1 MADAAESSGA
11 PIGAYKNKQNLL
23 VKSRSNPTW
32 WIRQVLGE
40 RPWPVQSQILQSIA
54 DHRETNVRSGHG
66 IGKSWLASRAVM
78 WFLYNFPSSLVITT
92 APTDRQVRGI
102 LWKEIR
108 TAHAKSKIP
117 LGGKMLKQQLNISP
131 DWMAMGFTANDYDP
145 DKFQGFH
152 AEHCL
157 VVVDEACGISDAID
171 QGIESILSSHHSRLL
186 RIGNPTN
193 ENTPFGRAFKNASC
207 SNFAVSCF
215 DTPNF
220 TKFGITSEDIST
232 NRWENKI
239 HSPLPFPTLVTPHWA
254 RAQFE
259 KYGDSSP
266 IWQAR
271 VLGQFPDNQDN
282 ALIPM
287 SWVDEAKN
295 RTLHEDGICTFGVD
309 IARFG
314 SNETIV
320 IMRNGSKARVIGSW
334 NDSNTMAS
342 VGKIIEL
349 ARQNSPE
356 SIFVDGCGVGGGV
369 IDRLKESEFKR
380 AVVDVNVSRSA
391 TDKNRFLNERAELFW
406 NLRERFE
413 KGDIDID
420 PRDEDLAV
428 QLAEMQYTIDSRGKI
443 KIESKDEMRRRGIL
457 SPDRADALALAFK
470 SHREF
475 ITDLVISNAGLRNSP
490 WGV

>member
-11 PIGAYKNKQNLL
+11 PIGAYKNKHSLL
-23 VKSRSNPTW
+23 AKSRSNPTW

-40 RPWPVQSQILQSIA
+40 RPWPVQSQVLQSVA

-117 LGGKMLKQQLNISP
+117 LGGKMLKQQLNISS

-157 VVVDEACGISDAID
+157 VVVDEACGITDAID
-171 QGIESILSSHHSRLL
+171 QGIESILSSSHSRLL

-193 ENTPFGRAFKNASC
+193 ENTPFGRAFKNPAC

-220 TKFGITSEDIST
+220 TTFGITPEDVST

-239 HSPLPFPTLVTPHWA
+239 HSPLPYQT
-254 RAQFE
+254 
-259 KYGDSSP
+259 
-266 IWQAR
+266 I
-271 VLGQFPDNQDN
+271 
-282 ALIPM
+282 
-287 SWVDEAKN
+287 
-295 RTLHEDGICTFGVD
+295 RT
-309 IARFG
+309 
-314 SNETIV
+314 
-320 IMRNGSKARVIGSW
+320 MR
-334 NDSNTMAS
+334 
-342 VGKIIEL
+342 
-349 ARQNSPE
+349 
-356 SIFVDGCGVGGGV
+356 
-369 IDRLKESEFKR
+369 
-380 AVVDVNVSRSA
+380 
-391 TDKNRFLNERAELFW
+391 
-406 NLRERFE
+406 
-413 KGDIDID
+413 
-420 PRDEDLAV
+420 
-428 QLAEMQYTIDSRGKI
+428 
-443 KIESKDEMRRRGIL
+443 
-457 SPDRADALALAFK
+457 
-470 SHREF
+470 
-475 ITDLVISNAGLRNSP
+475 
-490 WGV
+490 